1 MVSEAKTKTMSG
13 QRDMRGFGRLAPFML
28 VTALA
33 LVGCGSH
40 SEPGKPNADGLIPI
54 KVAGAEGISTATPL
68 FVAQQQG
75 FFKAAGLDVTYIPMS
90 SGAAAMAAA
99 IKSGEIDVGVG
110 SASQWI
116 SDTARGAIKG
126 KLIGEFSD
134 NIYVILGRKGITDPR
149 QLKGKLFAIS
159 GHNAGDHLYSQAV
172 LGHYGLKSEDVTWLQ
187 LGDPAARLSALLAGK
202 VDATEMSITS
212 LPPAQ
217 RERILISADQSPVN
231 FVSNAIYARQPLLD
245 ANKGALGKFLA
256 AIGKAS
262 DWVRAHPDAA
272 VPACVKSGSSVEACK
287 ETIRLSLAAAN
298 PYTWSSTTQIN
309 AAGIQTMLPMVGAV
323 VPQAKT
329 MVLADVVDTSVA
341 GSH

>member
-1 MVSEAKTKTMSG
+1 MKAVSSVA
-13 QRDMRGFGRLAPFML
+13 LML
-28 VTALA
+28 
-33 LVGCGSH
+33 LVAACGASKP
-40 SEPGKPNADGLIPI
+40 EPGKPNAEGLIPI
-54 KVAGAEGISTATPL
+54 RVAGAEGISTATPL

-99 IKSGEIDVGVG
+99 IKSGEVDVGIG

-149 QLKGKLFAIS
+149 QLKGRLFAIS

-172 LGHYGLKSEDVTWLQ
+172 LSHYGMGPDDVTWLQ
-187 LGDPAARLSALLAGK
+187 IGDPAARLSALLAGR

-217 RERILISADQSPVN
+217 RERILISAEQSPVA

-245 ANKGALGKFLA
+245 ANRGALGKFLG
-256 AIGKAS
+256 AIGKGSA
-262 DWVRAHPDAA
+262 WVRAHPDAA
-272 VPACVKSGSSVEACK
+272 VPACVKSGSSEAACK
-287 ETIRLSLAAAN
+287 ETIRLSLEAKS
-298 PYTWSSTTQIN
+298 PFTWSSTTALNI
-309 AAGIQTMLPMVGAV
+309 AGIKAMLPMVGAV
-323 VPQAKT
+323 VPQART
-329 MVLADVVDTSVA
+329 MALAEVADPSVA
-341 GSH
+341 AHP